1 MTKTNIAIVT
11 ECRDGASIPIALL
24 ANALVLQGTF
34 AVINADGYA
43 IASTDVGGANQT
55 CLGIWDHSAENT
67 GADGEI
73 IATANCNKQFLVRNS
88 NTDPVNQTDLG
99 NQVYIEDNQTVA
111 KTDGTGTRSLAG
123 RFMGFDTQYN
133 DCVWVEI

>member
-1 MTKTNIAIVT
+1 MTKTNTAIVT
-11 ECRDGASIPIALL
+11 ECRDGALIPIALL

-34 AVINADGYA
+34 AVVNADGYA
-43 IASTDVGGANQT
+43 LASADVGGADQT

-67 GADGEI
+67 GVDGDI
-73 IATANCNKQFLVRNS
+73 LATVSRNKQFLVRNS
-88 NTDPVNQTDLG
+88 GTDPVTLADLG
-99 NQVYIEDNQTVA
+99 NQVYVEDNQTIA
-111 KTDGTGTRSLAG
+111 KTDGAGARSLAG